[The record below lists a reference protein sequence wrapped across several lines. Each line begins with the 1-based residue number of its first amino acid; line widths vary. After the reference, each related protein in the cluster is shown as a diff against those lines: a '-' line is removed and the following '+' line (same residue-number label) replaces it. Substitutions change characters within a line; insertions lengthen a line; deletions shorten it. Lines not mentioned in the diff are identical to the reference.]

1 MTRTRM
7 ALILPALGLAG
18 VLGLAGCG
26 AGAGSPSGLA
36 GAGTD
41 LADEA
46 TALAQVGFD
55 TGLQG
60 TPDPSASASAPAS
73 AASASSAAPASSAAG
88 AKPAA
93 GQKQLRRKAIRRYLR
108 KNTLHGEVAVQT
120 RNGTR
125 TIVVQRGSV
134 TAVSGGSVTVKS
146 TDGYTLTWTMATKVT
161 IVQDKKKVGTSAL
174 KAGEQIGVAGTK
186 AGSADEARLIAIK

>member
-1 MTRTRM
+1 MTPRTRM
-7 ALILPALGLAG
+7 ALILPTIGLAG

-26 AGAGSPSGLA
+26 AGAGSPSNLA
-36 GAGTD
+36 AAGTD

-55 TGLQG
+55 TGLEG
-60 TPDPSASASAPAS
+60 TTPDPSASASAAT
-73 AASASSAAPASSAAG
+73 G
-88 AKPAA
+88 AKPAT
-93 GQKQLRRKAIRRYLR
+93 GKQGARRKAIRRYLR
-108 KNTLHGEVAVQT
+108 KNTLHGEITVQAKD
-120 RNGTR
+120 GTK

-146 TDGYTLTWTMATKVT
+146 TDGYTLTWTLGGKVT
-161 IVQDKKKVGTSAL
+161 VVQDKKKVETSAL

-186 AGSADEARLIAIK
+186 DGTADDARLIAIK

>member
-60 TPDPSASASAPAS
+60 TPDPSASASAG
-73 AASASSAAPASSAAG
+73 SSAAG
-88 AKPAA
+88 AKPAT
-93 GQKQLRRKAIRRYLR
+93 GQKQVRRKAVRRYLR

-120 RNGTR
+120 KNGTQ

-134 TAVSGGSVTVKS
+134 TAVSGGGVTVKS
-146 TDGYTLTWTMATKVT
+146 TDGYTLTWTMAAKVT
-161 IVQDKKKVGTSAL
+161 VVQDKKKVETSAL
-174 KAGEQIGVAGTK
+174 KTGEQIGVAGTK
-186 AGSADEARLIAIK
+186 DGSVDDARLIAIK